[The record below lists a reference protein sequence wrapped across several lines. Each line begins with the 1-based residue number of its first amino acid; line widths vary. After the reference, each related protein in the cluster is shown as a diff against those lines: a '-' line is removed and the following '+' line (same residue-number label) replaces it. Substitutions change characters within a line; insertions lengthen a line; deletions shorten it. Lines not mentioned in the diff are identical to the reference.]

1 MMQTIWMQGI
11 WIRDLIL
18 QFLQDGGEF
27 ILLGIWGGLLAVL
40 RRRFFSSV
48 CREAA
53 LAGGEKGR
61 MLRAMTLKFQ
71 KSYEVHVEISDRDI
85 FVQKYLCQEKRMG
98 ITLPRWH
105 YLPERWAGMILC
117 VGAAEMAAMDWL
129 GYGQALMWQR
139 GTAALGTAA
148 VVFGLVLLLDVDSL
162 WEQAHVLLLDYV
174 SNTLYPRQ
182 IHVYEGFGEEA
193 DTAED
198 MMVSQDKESVKK
210 DLADMVRKNSRGKEK
225 NVDKQANHEAQK
237 SDEKSA
243 PAIPLT
249 LKKEEEKLFQ
259 EVLSDFL
266 G

>member
-40 RRRFFSSV
+40 RRRFFRSV

-53 LAGGEKGR
+53 LDGGEKGR

-71 KSYEVHVEISDRDI
+71 KSYEVHVEISDRDTY
-85 FVQKYLCQEKRMG
+85 VKKYLCQEKRMG
-98 ITLPRWH
+98 IPLPRWH

-129 GYGQALMWQR
+129 GYGQALIWQR

-148 VVFGLVLLLDVDSL
+148 VVFGLALLLDVDSL

-193 DTAED
+193 DVAGRDREDSAELTAQEA
-198 MMVSQDKESVKK
+198 KSVDTKTK
-210 DLADMVRKNSRGKEK
+210 RG
-225 NVDKQANHEAQK
+225 AQK
-237 SDEKSA
+237 NDEEKA
-243 PAIPLT
+243 PAISVT